1 MPSSHTLHE
10 PRRILIVRLSA
21 LGDAIMTSGLIPAL
35 HARFPN
41 AEISWLIEP
50 AAAPLVQDNPK
61 LTNVLIWQRANW
73 RKLWRERRFNEL
85 FQAVRAF
92 RRMLR
97 SHQFDLVVDAQGL
110 LKSSFCAWL
119 TGAPRRVVLKPRE
132 GSHLLATES
141 VTPPSTH
148 DDPRI
153 SAEYRYLAHQLGA
166 KDSDFQLDLPI
177 HLKAAEKVQDL
188 LDSWGQPSQ
197 LVALCPF
204 TTRPQKH
211 WFEDQWSLVAKA
223 LLNKGYTP
231 IILGGPGD
239 QQAAERLC
247 AQTPGVRHAA
257 GKLKI
262 NESVALIARCQLLIG
277 VDTGLTHVGSALKLP
292 TVALFGSTNPYTAGD
307 SPLTRVLYDRL
318 PCSPCHRHPTCHGRF
333 DCMRQLT
340 VDRVLTAAEEVVR
353 FESQNASQNL
363 QIKTEG

>member
-1 MPSSHTLHE
+1 MPSPRTSHE

-41 AEISWLIEP
+41 AEISWLVEP

-73 RKLWRERRFNEL
+73 RTLWRERRFNEL
-85 FQAVRAF
+85 FQTVKAF
-92 RRMLR
+92 RHMLR

-153 SAEYRYLAHQLGA
+153 SAEYRYLARQLGA

-177 HLKAAEKVQDL
+177 HPKAADKVQNL
-188 LDSWGQPSQ
+188 LDSWGHPAQ

-211 WFEDQWSLVAKA
+211 WFEDQWSLVAQA

-239 QQAAERLC
+239 QETAERLC

-257 GKLKI
+257 GKLRI
-262 NESVALIARCQLLIG
+262 NESVALIARSQLLIG

-307 SPLTRVLYDRL
+307 TPLTRVLYDRL

-340 VDRVLTAAEEVVR
+340 VDQVLTAAEEVVK
-353 FESQNASQNL
+353 FESRNTSQEL
-363 QIKTEG
+363 QIKAEG

>member
-1 MPSSHTLHE
+1 MQRTNTPHE
-10 PRRILIVRLSA
+10 PLRILIVRLSA

-35 HARFPN
+35 HARFPR

-61 LTNVLIWQRANW
+61 LTHVLIWQRANW
-73 RKLWRERRFNEL
+73 RQLWRERRFKEL
-85 FQAVRAF
+85 LQVVSAF
-92 RRMLR
+92 RSMLR

-141 VTPPSTH
+141 VPIPTDH
-148 DDPRI
+148 HDPRI
-153 SAEYRYLAHQLGA
+153 SSEYRYLARYLGA
-166 KDSDFQLDLPI
+166 QDSDFQLDLVI
-177 HLKAAEKVQDL
+177 HPQAAATAEAL
-188 LDSWGQPSQ
+188 LEQWGRPTQ

-211 WFEDQWSLVAKA
+211 WFEDQWCAVAKS
-223 LLNKGYTP
+223 LLDKGYSP

-239 QQAAERLC
+239 QEAAERLC
-247 AQTPGVRHAA
+247 IQVPGLRHAA

-262 NESVALIARCQLLIG
+262 NESVALIACCQLLIG
-277 VDTGLTHVGSALKLP
+277 VDTGLTHVGSALELP

-307 SPLTRVLYDRL
+307 TPLTQVLYDQL
-318 PCSPCHRHPTCHGRF
+318 PCSPCHRHPSCDGKF

-340 VDRVLTAAEEVVR
+340 VERVLTAAEKVSIMSAETKR
-353 FESQNASQNL
+353 R
-363 QIKTEG
+363 

>member
-1 MPSSHTLHE
+1 MHRPHKLHE

-35 HARFPN
+35 HARFPK

-61 LTNVLIWQRANW
+61 LTHVLIWQRARW
-73 RKLWRERRFNEL
+73 RQLWSERRIKEL
-85 FQAVRAF
+85 FQAISAF
-92 RRMLR
+92 RHMLR

-119 TGAPRRVVLKPRE
+119 TGAPRRVILKPRE

-141 VTPPSTH
+141 VSIPADH
-148 DDPRI
+148 HDPRI
-153 SAEYRYLAHQLGA
+153 SSEYRYLARQLGA
-166 KDSDFQLDLPI
+166 QDIDFQLDLTI
-177 HLKAAEKVQDL
+177 HPSAAATVETL
-188 LDSWGQPSQ
+188 LDTWGHPARP
-197 LVALCPF
+197 VALCPF

-211 WFEDQWSLVAKA
+211 WFEDQWGAVAKA
-223 LLNKGYTP
+223 MLDKGYAP
-231 IILGGPGD
+231 IILGGTGD
-239 QQAAERLC
+239 QEAAERLC
-247 AQTPGVRHAA
+247 AQTPGLRHAA

-307 SPLTRVLYDRL
+307 TPLTKVLYDQL
-318 PCSPCHRHPTCHGRF
+318 PCSPCHRRPTCHGRF

-340 VDRVLTAAEEVVR
+340 VERVLAAADSVIRQV
-353 FESQNASQNL
+353 
-363 QIKTEG
+363 